1 MAADLATDAA
11 VDSVTDAASTEPL
24 VLRRDAGGVTTLRL
38 NQPARANP
46 LSEAMLGALQA
57 GFDALADDARLRCVV
72 LAAEGR
78 AFSGGHD
85 LRELRAEPDHARYS
99 TLFSRCSRLMLSIRA
114 LPVPVIA
121 RVQGTASAA
130 GCQLVAACDL
140 AVAADTARFA
150 VSGIDVGLF
159 CATPAVA
166 LSRAIAPKRAFD
178 MLVSGRVIDAATA
191 LDWGLIN
198 EMVPAD
204 ALDAAVASRVATIVA
219 KAPAA
224 VRHGKAM
231 FYRQREMLLDDA
243 YLYAADVMAA
253 NLMEEETA
261 GRIDAFLGRPER
273 GGEGGR

>member
-1 MAADLATDAA
+1 MAADLTT
-11 VDSVTDAASTEPL
+11 VNASTDLP
-24 VLRRDAGGVTTLRL
+24 VLRRDADGVTTLQL
-38 NQPARANP
+38 NRPAQANL

-57 GFDALADDARLRCVV
+57 EFDALADDARLRCVV

-85 LRELRAEPDHARYS
+85 LRALRAQPDHARHS

-140 AVAADTARFA
+140 AVAADTACFA
-150 VSGIDVGLF
+150 VSEIDVGLF

-178 MLVSGRVIDAATA
+178 MLVSGRFIDAATA

-198 EMVPAD
+198 GMVSAD
-204 ALDAAVASRVATIVA
+204 ALDAAMASRVAAIVA

-243 YLYAADVMAA
+243 YLYAADVMAV

-261 GRIDAFLGRPER
+261 GQIDAFLDRSGR
-273 GGEGGR
+273 GGERGR